1 MRTYCIVLSRVVVGM
16 ALLLGFSASLHLAN
30 INSDL
35 AVAGAILLFATTALT
50 AFLWVKYAF
59 PGAYG
64 KVIKAVDKAFF
75 AAMLCVFLSGCYRTI
90 EPGHAGIKVEQTGG
104 NKGVSQIPIETGRVF
119 YNPVNEY
126 VLDYPTNVQRAIWTE
141 SQSEGKKNEGG
152 GLPNEEIA
160 FQSSDQLHFTGDV
173 AVAYQL
179 VHEHVPAFYVQF
191 RSDDID
197 TFTHGFFRD
206 AVRKSIGLAAQHYTQ
221 EEINGGKQAD
231 LEAEAQASL
240 TKAMESYGVRIIQL
254 AFTSPPRP
262 PATVKTAIEGK
273 IAATQR
279 AEQIENEKRQAVAE
293 GQKTIALADAQA
305 QANARINA
313 SITPQLI
320 QWQQTK
326 ILGDKWDGHFSMVQ
340 GGQNPLMLALPNSK

>member
-1 MRTYCIVLSRVVVGM
+1 MKVCLTVLVRLLIGIATVILFNVAISLVNVDNDFAVIGGTLLFG
-16 ALLLGFSASLHLAN
+16 ALGCLIFCWLQRDLKFLYDKLARYFPLLSV
-30 INSDL
+30 
-35 AVAGAILLFATTALT
+35 AVA
-50 AFLWVKYAF
+50 
-59 PGAYG
+59 
-64 KVIKAVDKAFF
+64 
-75 AAMLCVFLSGCYRTI
+75 LSGLTGCYKTI
-90 EPGHAGIKVEQTGG
+90 EPGHAGIRVEQTGTA
-104 NKGVSQIPIETGRVF
+104 KGVDQIPVETGRVF
-119 YNPVNEY
+119 YNPMNEY
-126 VLDYPTNVQRAIWTE
+126 VLDYPTSVQRAIWTAND
-141 SQSEGKKNEGG
+141 SEGKATNQ
-152 GLPNEEIA
+152 EIS

-179 VHEHVPAFYVQF
+179 VQQHVPAFYVQF

-206 AVRKSIGLAAQHYTQ
+206 AVRKSIGLSAQHYSQ

-240 TKAMESYGVRIIQL
+240 TKAMGPYGVHIVQL

-262 PATVKTAIEGK
+262 PNAVKTAIENK

-279 AEQIENEKRQAVAE
+279 AEQIENEKRQATAE

-305 QANARINA
+305 QANAKINA

-320 QWQQTK
+320 QWQQIK
-326 ILGDKWDGHFSMVQ
+326 ILGERWDGHFSMVQ
-340 GGQNPLMLALPNSK
+340 GGSNPLMLALPGK